1 MATLNFLT
9 KFSVAITATTALGL
23 FASSANALSLTSS
36 SGTWSKPVGG
46 TNIKYQKVT
55 TNTTNTT
62 TQGRRSKTTTTST
75 TVTTVTTDATTGRI
89 TTDITTPDIS
99 SISNSSNP
107 IGVTSTTTI
116 ENQVRWGEGK
126 NGQSGLGFQGTSDL
140 TFNLNQVFQIGTLTH
155 YNNAINNGTAASK
168 VDLGLNLNFSDLP
181 IASQAFNFSFNIDE
195 TLNSGVCAYGSNSQ
209 GCADKITFS
218 TPKNFN
224 TFSIA
229 GVDYTLQLVGFSA
242 TANSTPVTNFISQEG
257 GSNSA
262 FLYAKIAAVPPK
274 RVPESSS
281 ALGVVAF
288 GALAASSMLNQKQRV
303 KATAKV

>member
-168 VDLGLNLNFSDLP
+168 VDLG
-181 IASQAFNFSFNIDE
+181 
-195 TLNSGVCAYGSNSQ
+195 
-209 GCADKITFS
+209 S
-218 TPKNFN
+218 T
-224 TFSIA
+224 
-229 GVDYTLQLVGFSA
+229 
-242 TANSTPVTNFISQEG
+242 
-257 GSNSA
+257 
-262 FLYAKIAAVPPK
+262 
-274 RVPESSS
+274 
-281 ALGVVAF
+281 
-288 GALAASSMLNQKQRV
+288 
-303 KATAKV
+303 